1 MAVIKPYNG
10 NEPYIFIS
18 YSHRDTDYVYPII
31 EELSKRGYRVWY
43 DMGIDP
49 GTEWDENIAMHIN
62 ECGYFIAFM
71 SQNYL
76 NSSNCKDELN
86 YARDLEKER
95 LVVYLENVT
104 LPAGMAMRINRLQSI
119 FKYSYANDSD
129 FYERLVTANNINICL
144 SKASEPTPVVAE
156 SIEPTPVGP
165 TPVEPTPVE
174 PTPVEPKPVEPK
186 PVETKPVEPK
196 PVEPTPAA
204 PKPVEPKPVEPKP
217 AAPKPAAPKPVET
230 KTTLASGS
238 VSSAPTAEPTY
249 NSADKAK
256 KTSISK
262 PIVCVLIAFGLIFI
276 SFALY
281 IEPLIP
287 SIIASALFV
296 VAARHTKGFIGRVCL
311 IFVFI
316 AQAFLQLVLFIMYSL
331 LLRGVLLPIS
341 ISAITLA
348 LIIVMFVKNKE

>member
-31 EELSKRGYRVWY
+31 EELSKQGYRVWY

-156 SIEPTPVGP
+156 SIEPTPVE
-165 TPVEPTPVE
+165 TKPVE

-186 PVETKPVEPK
+186 PVEPMPVETKPVAPTPVEPK
-196 PVEPTPAA
+196 PVETKPT
-204 PKPVEPKPVEPKP
+204 
-217 AAPKPAAPKPVET
+217 
-230 KTTLASGS
+230 LSSGS

-256 KTSISK
+256 KISISK

-296 VAARHTKGFIGRVCL
+296 VAARHTKGFVGRVCL

-316 AQAFLQLVLFIMYSL
+316 AEAFLQLVLFIISSL
-331 LLRGVLLPIS
+331 LLKGVLLPIA